1 MFDQNKNFKFNP
13 DLSSVLSNHIS
24 RYSLVRATAKRAREI
39 SEEAEDEGIILVEK
53 PVSIALDEILNKN
66 TKSLSLTRSRIFNIV
81 NYLIITEV
89 QNDCRKSCGRSRG
102 KFCVF
107 L

>member
-53 PVSIALDEILNKN
+53 PVSIALDENK
-66 TKSLSLTRSRIFNIV
+66 KKKYEIV
-81 NYLIITEV
+81 EPDEIKDL
-89 QNDCRKSCGRSRG
+89 
-102 KFCVF
+102 
-107 L
+107 

>member
-1 MFDQNKNFKFNP
+1 MFDQNKKFKFNP

-39 SEEAEDEGIILVEK
+39 SEEAEEDGIILVEK
-53 PVSIALDEILNKN
+53 PVSIALDEILNNK
-66 TKSLSLTRSRIFNIV
+66 
-81 NYLIITEV
+81 YEIIEP
-89 QNDCRKSCGRSRG
+89 DEIKD
-102 KFCVF
+102 